1 MFHVQTAKMTSV
13 QALRKFINERLTAD
27 AGEIFTVFEQT
38 IYPYKEEL
46 DRQNRLLEIIFKPQ
60 VKLHRTESPQQH
72 IGKHKTSS
80 IQEQEEHEAP
90 HIKQEEDIIE
100 VTVTDGESDDSLD
113 SVRDL
118 TTQRLTAAAVE
129 IFTVFEQTIVQYKKD
144 IARQD
149 RLLEITLKPQI
160 ELHRTEL
167 QQDHDWR
174 KDQVFKQES
183 SYDLEQGEPEPPQIK
198 EEPEEPGLLQFEEG
212 HEEPEP
218 PQIKEEPEE
227 PGLLQ
232 FKEDHEELEPPQI
245 RKEQEEPGQNYDQQD
260 KLLVH
265 IGSRTGE
272 KPYSCETCG
281 KSFSRKSYL
290 LGHMRTHTGEKPYS
304 CDTCGKRF
312 FQRGS
317 FYQHLRT
324 HSGDKPHSCETC
336 GKRFFQ
342 HSHLLRHLRTHSG
355 EKPYSCETCG
365 KRYCQKGV
373 LLDHVRTHTGERRY
387 SCDTCGKRFIQRGS
401 FYQHLRTHSNVKPH
415 SCGTCGKSFSSNVN
429 LLHHMRIHTG

>member
-198 EEPEEPGLLQFEEG
+198 EEQEESQCLQFKEEY
-212 HEEPEP
+212 EEPEP
-218 PQIKEEPEE
+218 PHIREEQQE
-227 PGLLQ
+227 PSQ
-232 FKEDHEELEPPQI
+232 SY
-245 RKEQEEPGQNYDQQD
+245 NQQD

-265 IGSRTGE
+265 METHTSDKPYSCQTCGKHFILQSTLLIHMKIHSAEKLYSCQTCGKSFTMRSHFSDHLKTHTCYSCLTCGKSFSQHFHLLRHMRIHTGE

-281 KSFSRKSYL
+281 KCFLRKSNL
-290 LGHMRTHTGEKPYS
+290 LVHMRI
-304 CDTCGKRF
+304 
-312 FQRGS
+312 
-317 FYQHLRT
+317 
-324 HSGDKPHSCETC
+324 
-336 GKRFFQ
+336 
-342 HSHLLRHLRTHSG
+342 
-355 EKPYSCETCG
+355 
-365 KRYCQKGV
+365 
-373 LLDHVRTHTGERRY
+373 HTGERRY
-387 SCDTCGKRFIQRGS
+387 SCQTCGERFI
-401 FYQHLRTHSNVKPH
+401 
-415 SCGTCGKSFSSNVN
+415 
-429 LLHHMRIHTG
+429 